1 VSELAA
7 TIREALAALAAS
19 DRKLTRF
26 GAAQHRYELAPPI
39 ESAPAELP
47 DDLRELVT
55 TVGSG
60 GAGPGYGFIPIARGL
75 AHPIAPPPGITAW
88 THALPVAHLGC
99 GYAALVPLDG
109 DARGELWIDARAIG
123 RVGPAFGTFTA
134 AYLAWIDALAHN
146 AWPLDVIPPGQC
158 ALAGAL
164 SGFLGMIE
172 QQQGL
177 AAGALAGPALRDALG
192 QLGPGAIQ
200 IAGDEGPLFAKGEPV
215 DPCLTCARLLD
226 ALAADGLR
234 RDVLVAG
241 VPPLPC
247 R

>member
-1 VSELAA
+1 MSELAA

-19 DRKLTRF
+19 DKKLARF

-39 ESAPAELP
+39 DDPGDLP
-47 DDLRELVT
+47 DDLRDFVT

-60 GAGPGYGFIPIARGL
+60 GAGPGYGFLPIVRGL
-75 AHPIAPPPGITAW
+75 ARPIAPPPGITAW
-88 THALPVAHLGC
+88 TRGVPVAHLGC
-99 GYAALVPLDG
+99 GYLAVVPLDG

-134 AYLAWIDALAHN
+134 CYLAWIDALAHG

-158 ALAGAL
+158 ALASAL
-164 SGFLGMIE
+164 SGYLGMIE
-172 QQQGL
+172 RQQGL
-177 AAGALAGPALRDALG
+177 AEGALTGPALREALG
-192 QLGPGAIQ
+192 ALGVGAIQ
-200 IAGDEGPLFAKGEPV
+200 IAGDEGPLFGKGEPV
-215 DPCLTCARLLD
+215 DPCLTCARLVD

-234 RDVLVAG
+234 RDVLVPG